1 MEGNIVLVEVR
12 LQLVVSSRRNHLKAQ
27 SEVRAPC
34 GMHSSRPHLCSPWCP
49 VESEQ
54 VHYDRQPVLGHAQAH
69 RALPTGEVNSSP
81 AVNCLIHCS
90 SASDLERPPLR
101 GCSLLDPSPQPQP
114 CQAELHQDPAGMH
127 RESRVFRRGL
137 GTPSSPEEPWESFG
151 YICGK
156 RGERLRCTWVQWG
169 RQPAPHSALGEGFR

>member
-1 MEGNIVLVEVR
+1 
-12 LQLVVSSRRNHLKAQ
+12 
-27 SEVRAPC
+27 
-34 GMHSSRPHLCSPWCP
+34 MHSSRPHLCSPWCP

-54 VHYDRQPVLGHAQAH
+54 VRYDRQPVLGHAQAH

-90 SASDLERPPLR
+90 SASDLERPLLR

-127 RESRVFRRGL
+127 RESHMFRRGL
-137 GTPSSPEEPWESFG
+137 GTPLPVQRNLGKVLATSAASEVSGSGALGCSGGSSLLLIQP
-151 YICGK
+151 
-156 RGERLRCTWVQWG
+156 WG
-169 RQPAPHSALGEGFR
+169 RASGSGALWP